1 MGTLEIYRDV
11 RNPINLV
18 EMMSNVFLSNFHLL
32 NLDIIEYVITNSL
45 MFM

>member
-11 RNPINLV
+11 RNPGNLV
-18 EMMSNVFLSNFHLL
+18 EMMSYVFLSNFHLL